1 MFAFVLE
8 RHDAKPDCLLGALLS
23 ANVERTT
30 ELSVPNDERADR
42 SSWPMTTLADSMVL
56 WAWVAHGCGSS
67 LW

>member
-8 RHDAKPDCLLGALLS
+8 RHDARPDCLLVALLS

-42 SSWPMTTLADSMVL
+42 LL
-56 WAWVAHGCGSS
+56 VAG
-67 LW
+67 